1 MILAG
6 CIRAINQWNAEKNNV
21 SLTSAV
27 RLGSLAQAKYKVESL
42 TKKITEVPAKY
53 FNFLLIEGN
62 YPLIAYLNE
71 VLGGLTKQCLLIA
84 AAH

>member
-1 MILAG
+1 MFIAS
-6 CIRAINQWNAEKNNV
+6 IKAINQWNAEIGNV
-21 SLTSAV
+21 ALTSGI
-27 RLGSLAQAKYKVESL
+27 RRGGLAQAKHKVENL
-42 TKKITEVPAKY
+42 TKIIEAPAKY

>member
-1 MILAG
+1 M
-6 CIRAINQWNAEKNNV
+6 
-21 SLTSAV
+21 
-27 RLGSLAQAKYKVESL
+27 
-42 TKKITEVPAKY
+42 TEVPAKY

>member
-1 MILAG
+1 MT
-6 CIRAINQWNAEKNNV
+6 W
-21 SLTSAV
+21 
-27 RLGSLAQAKYKVESL
+27 RLSPDQVQSRKPH
-42 TKKITEVPAKY
+42 KKITEVPAKY

-71 VLGGLTKQCLLIA
+71 VLGGLTKQYLLIA